1 MKKIAYSIIMT
12 FMIMSIVCCNQN
24 KQVTRN
30 EEKSGTT
37 DMSDSLIDDTIA
49 LMRFYRISTIVRF

>member
-30 EEKSGTT
+30 EEKAARLTCLT
-37 DMSDSLIDDTIA
+37 
-49 LMRFYRISTIVRF
+49 V

>member
-24 KQVTRN
+24 KQATRD

-37 DMSDSLIDDTIA
+37 DMSDSLIDDTIV
-49 LMRFYRISTIVRF
+49 LMR

>member
-1 MKKIAYSIIMT
+1 
-12 FMIMSIVCCNQN
+12 MSIVWSNQN
-24 KQVTRN
+24 KQVTHN

-49 LMRFYRISTIVRF
+49 LMR